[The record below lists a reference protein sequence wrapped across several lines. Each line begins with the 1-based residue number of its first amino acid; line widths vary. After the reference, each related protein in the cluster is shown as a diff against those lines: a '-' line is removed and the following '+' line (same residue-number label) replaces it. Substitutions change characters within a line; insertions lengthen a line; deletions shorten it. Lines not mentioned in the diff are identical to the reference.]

1 MQVLGYARTW
11 TTFCFI
17 NGGCGEQV
25 FAHTNG
31 YGDFVLFDSL
41 GWPWPIHDCYL
52 DRFCQ
57 SSGASA
63 NSYVIR
69 ADAIAEYRR
78 ADEKIPHVA
87 SRRTTRDI
95 RRMVAG
101 DHLKEPEKIV
111 FGYVQDYIENHAER
125 LFRGV
130 GTLGHK
136 HLQATLANNRS
147 QLTIVTSEFESY
159 TAYADLRN
167 VVVRKKDMV
176 AARLKAMKVLG
187 IAGTDAIFICDEVL
201 LVRGS
206 PAK

>member
-69 ADAIAEYRR
+69 ADAIAEYRK
-78 ADEKIPHVA
+78 ADEKIPQVV

-95 RRMVAG
+95 RRMVAK

-147 QLTIVTSEFESY
+147 QLTIVTSDFESY
-159 TAYADLRN
+159 TGYADLRN

-176 AARLKAMKVLG
+176 AARLKAIKVLG
-187 IAGTDAIFICDEVL
+187 IAGTDAVFICDEVL